1 MGFLPYFMYIECM
14 KTQPIL
20 LLATFL
26 LSFSLYAQQDY
37 VRPNLP
43 GKWRLP
49 SEQPDHIV
57 LNFSDDPATTM
68 SATWRTDTRT
78 KQAFGEVAIATAAPR
93 FWRNAKRVS
102 GTTETMDA
110 SQVKSAETKAN
121 YHSVTFTG
129 LIPDTLYAYRVGD
142 GEHWSEWIQFRTAS
156 EEPEPFSFL
165 YVGDAQNNILD
176 LWSRLIREGYR
187 TAPDARFIIH
197 AGDLVND
204 AHSELEWH
212 EWFTAG
218 GWIHR
223 TLPSLPLPG
232 NHEYEGYTEL
242 EEEQDISHISVQW
255 HPQFTLPQNGPDSL
269 KEQAYY
275 VDYQG
280 TRIVALNSIEMQ
292 EKQAEWVDQVLAENP
307 HRWSVVTFHHPLFS
321 ASGNRDNDELRELWK
336 PVFDKHQVDIVLQ
349 GHDHSYARG
358 RVDPLAENV
367 PDGVNTRD
375 ITGTVYV
382 VSVSGGK
389 MYDVKDNWDD
399 YEASRDRA
407 AENTQLF
414 QLINIDGN
422 TLRYEAYTAV
432 GELYDAFELIKQ
444 DEGPNQ
450 FIELQNEAIPPFTH
464 ENTVPY
470 RLEKSQGN

>member
-1 MGFLPYFMYIECM
+1 MN
-14 KTQPIL
+14 THPIL
-20 LLATFL
+20 LLIAML
-26 LSFSLYAQQDY
+26 LAGSFSYAQEEY
-37 VRPNLP
+37 TRPNLP
-43 GKWRLP
+43 AKWRLP

-57 LNFSDDPATTM
+57 LNFSDDPATTQ
-68 SATWRTDTRT
+68 SVTWRTDTRT
-78 KQAFGEVAIATAAPR
+78 KEAFGEIAIATAAPR
-93 FWRNAKRVS
+93 FWRNAKRVVGS
-102 GTTETMDA
+102 TETMDA
-110 SQVKSAETKAN
+110 SRVKSAESKAN

-129 LIPDTLYAYRVGD
+129 LTPDTLYAYRVGD

-156 EEPEPFSFL
+156 QEPEPFSFL
-165 YVGDAQNNILD
+165 YVVDAQNNVLD
-176 LWSRLIREGYR
+176 LWSRLIRESYR

-197 AGDLVND
+197 AGDLIND

-242 EEEQDISHISVQW
+242 EEENDIEHLSVQW
-255 HPQFTLPQNGPDSL
+255 RPQFTLPENGPDSL
-269 KEQAYY
+269 EETAYY

-280 TRIVALNSIEMQ
+280 ARIVALNSNELH
-292 EKQAEWVDQVLAENP
+292 EKQAAWVDQVLADNP
-307 HRWSVVTFHHPLFS
+307 HPWSVVTFHHPLFS
-321 ASGNRDNDELRELWK
+321 ASGNRDNDGLRELWK
-336 PVFDKHQVDIVLQ
+336 PIFDKHQVDIILQ

-358 RVDPLAENV
+358 RVNPLVDNI
-367 PDGVNTRD
+367 PDGIIMRD
-375 ITGTVYV
+375 VTGTVYV

-389 MYDVKDNWDD
+389 MYDVKPDWDD
-399 YEASRDRA
+399 YEATRDRA

-414 QLINIDGN
+414 QLISIDGE

-432 GELYDAFELIKQ
+432 GELYDAFELVKQ
-444 DEGPNQ
+444 EKGPNK
-450 FIELQNEAIPPFTH
+450 FIELQDEAIPPFTH
-464 ENTVPY
+464 ENTIPY